1 MIKLKSILNE
11 IEDPTKIVKIDGIP
25 FKHVKGNSSKGIDSY
40 YVPTDMNIFPAY
52 IKNKFIDVGG
62 YRAIES
68 KYAFTTNTNEYVND
82 LIIQPMNDFNQS
94 SVDANPFYYT
104 LLDNLDNWK
113 KINGIR
119 NDHYRSSSVKFSN
132 DMKIVQSDY
141 MPASTTIA
149 YRLYKIYPSK
159 DSTVLCSM
167 YKDSFLYLPHLFD
180 IVNDWEFVTAIQNV
194 VDFISSVVLSMGDYS
209 SISIDDAASSDK
221 ILNYLFH
228 NKLTPENVKSLKYS
242 TSNIPHYKKLIE
254 YLISE
259 FNGDTYKF
267 LEDLFDP
274 DKNGVKLLKATSPEL
289 REILTNT
296 NTSNEFDGYEL
307 WTSDMCY
314 CKKIS

>member
-1 MIKLKSILNE
+1 MYKVYLIPKIILYNTMIKLKSILNE

-25 FKHVKGNSSKGIDSY
+25 FKHVKGNSSKGIYSY

-149 YRLYKIYPSK
+149 YRLYKIYQSK
-159 DSTVLCSM
+159 DSTVLC
-167 YKDSFLYLPHLFD
+167 
-180 IVNDWEFVTAIQNV
+180 
-194 VDFISSVVLSMGDYS
+194 
-209 SISIDDAASSDK
+209 
-221 ILNYLFH
+221 
-228 NKLTPENVKSLKYS
+228 
-242 TSNIPHYKKLIE
+242 
-254 YLISE
+254 
-259 FNGDTYKF
+259 
-267 LEDLFDP
+267 
-274 DKNGVKLLKATSPEL
+274 
-289 REILTNT
+289 
-296 NTSNEFDGYEL
+296 
-307 WTSDMCY
+307 
-314 CKKIS
+314 